1 MSANRRQFLKAS
13 LAASTLVSLGPTVP
27 SFLARTAQAAAP
39 RRSAKDTIL
48 VVVQLAGGNDGLNS
62 VVPHGDDCYAAAR
75 PTLRLEPARLHKID
89 DLLGFHPEMRAFAR
103 LFRDGL
109 ASVVQGVGYPNP
121 HQGHF
126 ESMHVWQT
134 ARLPGSPAET
144 GWIGRAADHVRRPDD
159 TRAMAVYV
167 GRIATP
173 FAVNAQRAMVPTVRS
188 IEDCLFREPPPPGP
202 DGPAPARSGEKSTG
216 ESAGSKAARPEPLAD
231 FLRQSTLAAYAS
243 HRQIDG
249 VTRNETRAAVY
260 PPSQLAQM
268 FQIIVR
274 LIRADLGIRIFYT
287 ELGGQEPGGFDTHAN
302 QAANHGALLRQLSE
316 SVAALVEDLK
326 RDRLLDRVVLMTFSE
341 FGRTVHE
348 NGRRGTDH
356 GSAAPVFLAGGGLQ
370 GGVIGPHPGFD
381 QLENGGQKHHTDFRR
396 LYATLLDQW
405 LGFDGRAILGEK
417 FAPVGILR
425 G

>member
-1 MSANRRQFLKAS
+1 MPANRRQFLKAS

-27 SFLARTAQAAAP
+27 QFLGQTTEAAAP
-39 RRSAKDTIL
+39 RRNAKDTIL
-48 VVVQLAGGNDGLNS
+48 VMVQLAGGNDGLNT
-62 VVPHGDDCYAAAR
+62 VVPHGDDRYAAAR
-75 PTLRLEPARLHKID
+75 PTLRLDPARLHKIN
-89 DLLGFHPEMRAFAR
+89 DLLGFHPEMQAFAR
-103 LFRDGL
+103 LFREGL

-134 ARLPGSPAET
+134 ARLPGSPGQT
-144 GWIGRAADHVRRPDD
+144 GWIGRAADHVCRPED

-167 GRIATP
+167 GRIGTP

-188 IEDCLFREPPPPGP
+188 IEDCLFREPPPGGS
-202 DGPAPARSGEKSTG
+202 DGPAPPRSGGKSTG
-216 ESAGSKAARPEPLAD
+216 SRAARPEPLGD
-231 FLRQSTLAAYAS
+231 FVQRSMLAAYAS
-243 HRQIDG
+243 HRQIEG
-249 VTRNETRAAVY
+249 VARAEARPAAY
-260 PPSQLAQM
+260 PPSQVAQM
-268 FQIIVR
+268 FQIVAR

-341 FGRTVHE
+341 FGRTVQE

-356 GSAAPVFLAGGGLQ
+356 GSAAPVFLAGGKLQ
-370 GGVIGPHPGFD
+370 GGVIGPHPGLD

-405 LGFDGRAILGEK
+405 LGFDSQAILGEK
-417 FAPVGILR
+417 FAPVRIFR
-425 G
+425 GY